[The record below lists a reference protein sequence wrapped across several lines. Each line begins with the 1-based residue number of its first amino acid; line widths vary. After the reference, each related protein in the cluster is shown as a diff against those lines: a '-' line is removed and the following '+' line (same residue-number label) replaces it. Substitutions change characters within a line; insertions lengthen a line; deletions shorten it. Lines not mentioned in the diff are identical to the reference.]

1 MSQSGMAEKSCRPAF
16 SLPFH
21 GLSGTRQVDFSN
33 EVPDQFDLLPA
44 MAAGLV
50 RRMDDDLLYKLIDD
64 GGRQFPDAHI
74 FSHNGCKAGK
84 IGLILFK
91 GFYCVPP
98 CLDLLRQFFLFCLIV
113 GRKFQEPF
121 MADCPADVVLIDAFE
136 NAVKFGNALFRLG
149 DFAPALLGLFFGFL
163 EPLLFYPG
171 RQEDWRQPGCSIY
184 SQKMDPES
192 KNRRLL

>member
-1 MSQSGMAEKSCRPAF
+1 MAKRSCRPAF

-21 GLSGTRQVDFSN
+21 GLIVAWQVDFSN
-33 EVPDQFDLLPA
+33 KVPDQLDLLPA
-44 MAAGLV
+44 VAAGLV
-50 RRMDDDLLYKLIDD
+50 RRMNDNLLYKLIDD
-64 GGRQFPDAHI
+64 GGCQFPDAHT

-113 GRKFQEPF
+113 SGEFQEPF
-121 MADCPADVVLIDAFE
+121 MADCPADVVLVDALE

-149 DFAPALLGLFFGFL
+149 DFAFALLGLFLRFL
-163 EPLLFYPG
+163 KTLL
-171 RQEDWRQPGCSIY
+171 S
-184 SQKMDPES
+184 
-192 KNRRLL
+192 RRFLKWLPSG